1 MHSIPEI
8 PSPCQEATLMPR
20 IDDALERLASLP
32 PTVPLERWYC
42 CACGGD
48 LMPHAAFSVHMAT
61 THNVTPAAPSAHV
74 LVIINECA
82 DHTGKVYA
90 WTIGDV
96 EAEQYLKLRRDKD
109 SLWDADMIDLPAP
122 GYFVTDAAGQ
132 RVPLL
137 SALAA
142 LGPVTDGGK

>member
-1 MHSIPEI
+1 
-8 PSPCQEATLMPR
+8 MPR
-20 IDDALERLASLP
+20 IDDALDCLASLP
-32 PTVPLERWYC
+32 PIVPLERWYC

-48 LMPHAAFSVHMAT
+48 LMPHAAFSVHMAEQ
-61 THNVTPAAPSAHV
+61 HNVTPAAPSAHV

-96 EAEQYLKLRRDKD
+96 EAEQYLKIRRGPD

-122 GYFVTDAAGQ
+122 GYYVTDAAGQ
-132 RVPLL
+132 RVPPL

-142 LGPVTDGGK
+142 PGLVTDGGK

>member
-1 MHSIPEI
+1 
-8 PSPCQEATLMPR
+8 MPR

-74 LVIINECA
+74 LVIINECQ
-82 DHTGKVYA
+82 DHVGKVYL
-90 WTIGDV
+90 WTLGGV
-96 EAEQYLKLRRDKD
+96 EAEQYLKIRRGPD
-109 SLWDADMIDLPAP
+109 SLWDADMIDTLPRDA
-122 GYFVTDAAGQ
+122 GYYVTE
-132 RVPLL
+132 
-137 SALAA
+137 
-142 LGPVTDGGK
+142 VTP

>member
-1 MHSIPEI
+1 
-8 PSPCQEATLMPR
+8 MPR

-82 DHTGKVYA
+82 DHTGKVYL
-90 WTIGDV
+90 WTLGNV
-96 EAEQYLKLRRDKD
+96 QAEQYLKIRRGPD
-109 SLWDADMIDLPAP
+109 SLWDADMMNLPVT
-122 GYFVTDAAGQ
+122 GYYVTDGAGE

-137 SALAA
+137 SARAA
-142 LGPVTDGGK
+142 LGLVTDGRK

>member
-32 PTVPLERWYC
+32 PVVPLERWRC
-42 CACGGD
+42 GACD
-48 LMPHAAFSVHMAT
+48 TALMTHAAFSVHMAEQ
-61 THNVTPAAPSAHV
+61 HNVTPAAPSAHV
-74 LVIINECA
+74 LVIINECQ

-96 EAEQYLKLRRDKD
+96 EAEQYLKIRRNKD
-109 SLWDADMIDLPAP
+109 SLWDVDAIDLPAP

-132 RVPLL
+132 RVPPL

-142 LGPVTDGGK
+142 LGYINGGDK

>member
-1 MHSIPEI
+1 MPNSSKIQ
-8 PSPCQEATLMPR
+8 SPCQEATMPR
-20 IDDALERLASLP
+20 IDDALDRLASLP
-32 PTVPLERWYC
+32 PIVPLERWYC

-74 LVIINECA
+74 LVIINECE

-109 SLWDADMIDLPAP
+109 SLWDADMMNLPVT
-122 GYFVTDAAGQ
+122 GYYVTDGAGE

-137 SALAA
+137 SARAA
-142 LGPVTDGGK
+142 LGLVTDGRK